1 MSFRLKGESEM
12 RIDISIEFDQEFTDK
27 FMAIIQE
34 MSKQI
39 KGHQEIF
46 ENTHSSV
53 SATNVHKAGSEKSKP
68 PKKKSRPQKTVKGTI
83 LKVVKK
89 HKDGITGKE
98 LQEQT
103 GFSGKQISNNMFH
116 LKKEKKIEKTKD
128 GLFMAL

>member
-1 MSFRLKGESEM
+1 M
-12 RIDISIEFDQEFTDK
+12 RIDISIEFDQEFTNK

-34 MSKQI
+34 VSKQF
-39 KGHQEIF
+39 KDQQEIF
-46 ENTHSSV
+46 EKTHSSV
-53 SATNVHKAGSEKSKP
+53 SATNAQKITPEKSKP

-103 GFSGKQISNNMFH
+103 GFNGKQISNNMFH
-116 LKKEKKIEKTKD
+116 LKKEKRIEKTKD